1 MRKLIVFISLMCC
14 AAQVVAQHIYFKGR
28 YEYQHN
34 DLALNYGNLLLPDG
48 YLLYGS
54 IKTPMINEYSAAFL
68 KIDPFGNKIDS
79 LIINE
84 PNKLIECKSVF
95 ALQNGFIAVCHKGS
109 NGGGNRYDPYI
120 IRLNANLDTLW
131 TKTIVFGSDTLPF
144 VSGAIM
150 CRDSNLVIF
159 GLVLDSVPTSGGIM
173 ILKIDTLGNLLNFKS
188 FVFPNEYQ
196 GCASVDQTYDG
207 GFVIAGSSSYYH
219 PLGPGYYKDIVIKTD
234 SLFNQQ
240 WIYPFGRNDADNGSC
255 VAKAMS
261 DSTIMIYTPIPIQAG
276 VNPMR
281 EWYFRKVTYTNQLIW
296 ENQHGPAEDIAWPRN
311 LVEVDDSTFYVCRQ
325 FSNNPKVVLSKYDG
339 NSGNLLWSR
348 ESRVGCGAHIGG
360 SLNYVPDD
368 SGFIITGFYQLYGG
382 GLCPPDTGS
391 QDIFVIKTNCE
402 GFADPP
408 LADFIP
414 FSFPGFEVVL
424 DNNTMYYTSMQ
435 INWGD
440 GDVEYFGIHSD
451 TLISHYYQ
459 TQGTYTVTMIAKAC
473 GDSDTT
479 SMSVVASTLGLD
491 ENDKLKIKIWPNPTD
506 NEVSIQFNELLN
518 EVNLEL
524 FDVTGRN
531 CLTKQFLTSKT
542 IHLELSGLNPG
553 IYLLR
558 ITDQNGIVFTKKIIL
573 K

>member
-95 ALQNGFIAVCHKGS
+95 ALQNGFIAVCHKGT

-144 VSGAIM
+144 VSGAM
-150 CRDSNLVIF
+150 MTRDSNIVVY
-159 GLVLDSVPTSGGIM
+159 GDVLDSIPTSGGIM
-173 ILKIDTLGNLLNFKS
+173 ILKIDTLGNLMKFKS
-188 FVFPNEYQ
+188 FIFQNEYQ
-196 GCASVDQTYDG
+196 GCSSVDQTLDG
-207 GFVIAGSSSYYH
+207 GFIIGAGSTYYH
-219 PLGPGYYKDIVIKTD
+219 PLGLGYYKQLAIKTD
-234 SLFNQQ
+234 SLFNEQ
-240 WIYPFGRNDADNGSC
+240 WNYIFGRNDANDGGFL
-255 VAKAMS
+255 VKAMK
-261 DSTIMIYTPIPIQAG
+261 DSTIIIYSTTPTQAG
-276 VNPMR
+276 VSPPKD
-281 EWYFRKVTYTNQLIW
+281 WYFRKVTYSNQLIW
-296 ENQHGPAEDIAWPRN
+296 QNQHGPADTDAWGFG
-311 LVEVDDSTFYVCRQ
+311 LTEVGDSTFYLFRQ
-325 FSNNPKVVLSKYDG
+325 TTNNPKPIISRYDAS
-339 NSGNLLWSR
+339 NGNLLWSR
-348 ESRVGCGAHIGG
+348 ESRVGWGAHIGA
-360 SLNYVPDD
+360 SLNFVPAD
-368 SGFIITGFYQLYGG
+368 SGFIISGFYQLYMGG
-382 GLCPPDTGS
+382 IYPADTGS

-440 GDVEYFGIHSD
+440 GEVEYFGIHSD

-459 TQGTYTVTMIAKAC
+459 TQGTYTVTLIANAC

-491 ENDKLKIKIWPNPTD
+491 ENDKLKIKIWPNPAD
-506 NEVSIQFNELLN
+506 DILNIQLPVVEAQFDIRVYDATGRIILSTSNSNADYAKLNINELP
-518 EVNLEL
+518 
-524 FDVTGRN
+524 
-531 CLTKQFLTSKT
+531 
-542 IHLELSGLNPG
+542 SGV
-553 IYLLR
+553 YLLIISTR
-558 ITDQNGIVFTKKIIL
+558 NGKQYFNKLIKN
-573 K
+573 